1 VVTTGKVI
9 RFDEFR
15 GYGFVSQD
23 SGGEDVFIHAND
35 LDFDKR
41 LIAIGTQLEFVTEQG
56 DRGLKASQVRIV
68 ESSAQSRPPVH
79 TPRESAPRDSAP
91 RESVSHDS
99 APRDDDGLCDILTEP
114 ELLGEFTEALLESAP
129 SLTGAQ
135 ILAARSALVGMA
147 HQHGWLED

>member
-41 LIAIGTQLEFVTEQG
+41 LIAIGTQLEFVTEEG
-56 DRGLKASQVRIV
+56 DRGLKASQVRII
-68 ESSAQSRPPVH
+68 ESSAQSKAPVH
-79 TPRESAPRDSAP
+79 TPRVSTP
-91 RESVSHDS
+91 RE
-99 APRDDDGLCDILTEP
+99 DDGLCDILTEP
-114 ELLGEFTEALLESAP
+114 ELLGEFTEALLRTVP
-129 SLTGAQ
+129 TLTGVQ
-135 ILAARSALVGMA
+135 ILAARSALATIA
-147 HQHGWLED
+147 HNHGWIEE